1 MVRLDAHQHFWHF
14 DPIRDSW
21 ITEPDMS
28 NIRRNF
34 MPDDLL
40 PILQKNNFDG
50 CIAVQADQSEA
61 ETKFLL
67 ELAEK
72 NNFIKGVV
80 GWIDL
85 KADNL
90 EERLDYFSQ
99 FPKLKGFRH
108 ILQSEKPEFMLE
120 RNFIEGVNFIL
131 KKGYTYDIL
140 VYPRHLKAIKS
151 KFLRFFDYP
160 TFVIDHIAKPYIK
173 QGLFKDW
180 AKNMKVIAKRE
191 HVYCKVSGM
200 VTEADW
206 RNWKEE
212 DFNHYLDVIFESF
225 GEDRIIYGSD
235 WPVCL
240 VAATYEQQLS
250 IIQNYVSR
258 NKIDAGKIFGE
269 NAKDFYRIKKTD
281 F

>member
-85 KADNL
+85 KADNQ
-90 EERLDYFSQ
+90 EERLNYFSQ
-99 FPKLKGFRH
+99 FKALKGFRH
-108 ILQSEKPEFMLE
+108 ILQNEKPEFMTE
-120 RNFIEGVNFIL
+120 QKFIEGVKFIL

-140 VYPRHLKAIKS
+140 VYPRHLKAIRS
-151 KFLRFFDYP
+151 KFLRLFDYP

-200 VTEADW
+200 VTEAYW
-206 RNWKEE
+206 QNWKEE
-212 DFNHYLDVIFESF
+212 DFNPYLDVIFESF
-225 GEDRIIYGSD
+225 GEDRIMYGSD

-258 NKIDAGKIFGE
+258 NKIDARKIFGE
-269 NAKDFYRIKKTD
+269 NAKDFYRIKKVD